1 MQKQKQKL
9 LLIED
14 VFDLGRSGEVVSVKP
29 GYARNFLIPQKKAV
43 VADKQ
48 TLKKQERLKKERS
61 ARAVKD
67 KKESKELAQQ
77 LETITISTSVKVDPE
92 GKMYGSV
99 SVNDIIHLLEKEGV
113 KIEKRSIVL
122 KHPVKEIGVT
132 EIPLKLKEGIE
143 SKVVLK
149 ITAES
154 SEKIEK

>member
-48 TLKKQERLKKERS
+48 TLKMQERLKKERS